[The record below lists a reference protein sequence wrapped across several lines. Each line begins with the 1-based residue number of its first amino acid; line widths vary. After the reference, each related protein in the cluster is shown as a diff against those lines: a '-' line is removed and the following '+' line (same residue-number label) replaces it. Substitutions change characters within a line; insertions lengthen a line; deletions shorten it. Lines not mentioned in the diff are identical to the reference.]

1 MRKKLAAAVSAAAA
15 TMAFAGWAA
24 APTAGAEPAPCNNFI
39 MWGNG
44 GGQCDGP
51 FYEDGSFQRCT
62 TVFVLG
68 IGGTQ
73 CFIVPAPPR

>member
-1 MRKKLAAAVSAAAA
+1 MRATTAAAVGAVVAA
-15 TMAFAGWAA
+15 MAFAGWVT
-24 APTAGAEPAPCNNFI
+24 APTAHADACGNFEV
-39 MWGNG
+39 WGNG

-62 TVFVLG
+62 TVYVLG